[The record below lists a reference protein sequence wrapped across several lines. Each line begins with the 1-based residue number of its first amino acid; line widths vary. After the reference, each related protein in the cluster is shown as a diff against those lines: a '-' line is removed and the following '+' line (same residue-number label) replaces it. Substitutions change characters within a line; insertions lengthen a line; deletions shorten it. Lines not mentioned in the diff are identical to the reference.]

1 MSGSHVDTVREAV
14 AAMQAGD
21 VERVASLSTPDL
33 EFSPLRAGITG
44 AFRGYEG
51 LAAFWKDT
59 QETFDKFE
67 IGYDTFEELP
77 DGRVLATGTFVTR
90 GRGSTV
96 ETEVHSAAVFS
107 LRMGKICAM
116 YDYGDETLARE
127 AVGG

>member
-1 MSGSHVDTVREAV
+1 VNADIVRDAV
-14 AAMQAGD
+14 SAMQTRD
-21 VERVASLSTPDL
+21 VERVAALCTPDI

-44 AFRGYEG
+44 AFIGAEG
-51 LAAFWKDT
+51 IAAFWKDT

-67 IGYDTFEELP
+67 INYDTYEQLE

-107 LRMGKICAM
+107 FREGKISRM
-116 YDYGDETLARE
+116 YDYGDERLARE